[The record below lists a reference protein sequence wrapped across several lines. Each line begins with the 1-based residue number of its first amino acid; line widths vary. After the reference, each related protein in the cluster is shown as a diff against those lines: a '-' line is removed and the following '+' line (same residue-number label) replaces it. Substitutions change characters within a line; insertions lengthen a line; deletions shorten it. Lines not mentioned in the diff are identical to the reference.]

1 MHPPQAVGSRVGG
14 PLHLGIQDEPSNVLV
29 AQNNAL
35 NSYSTRQSP
44 SNDSTTRSNCTK
56 PGWGH
61 RLASIAVTPEL
72 EVLPGQAV
80 MYGKYLMAEMK
91 VSSGSDDERRWLAFT
106 DEALVMLE
114 KLFAPVSL
122 RSSPTTSATWSAMP
136 WRRYTPRE

>member
-1 MHPPQAVGSRVGG
+1 
-14 PLHLGIQDEPSNVLV
+14 
-29 AQNNAL
+29 
-35 NSYSTRQSP
+35 
-44 SNDSTTRSNCTK
+44 
-56 PGWGH
+56 
-61 RLASIAVTPEL
+61 
-72 EVLPGQAV
+72 